1 MSCHSVRFLPAPYGL
16 PVEAFL
22 FSTFSVSLAEIGDK
36 TQLLA
41 FLLISKFR
49 KPWPIIWGI
58 LVATLA
64 NHAVAAWLG
73 AYAADWLQGEWLNW
87 IVALSFIAV
96 GLWILIPDKVDDEEN
111 SPYEKYGAFVATT
124 ILFFIAEIGDKT
136 QVATVIL
143 GAQFEALFWVIVG
156 TTAGMM
162 LANVP
167 VVAIGHLAVEK
178 LPLKWIRIIASSAF
192 IILGLWVILSNPEL
206 ITTPPQNK

>member
-1 MSCHSVRFLPAPYGL
+1 M
-16 PVEAFL
+16 EAFL
-22 FSTFSVSLAEIGDK
+22 FSTFSVALAEIGDK
-36 TQLLA
+36 TQLLS

-73 AYAADWLQGEWLNW
+73 AYASDWLTGDWLNW
-87 IVALSFIAV
+87 VVGGSFVAV
-96 GLWILIPDKVDDEEN
+96 GLWILIPDKLDDEQD
-111 SPYEKYGAFVATT
+111 SPFEKYGAFLATL
-124 ILFFIAEIGDKT
+124 ILFFIAEIEGKT

-143 GAQFEALFWVIVG
+143 CAQFEALFWVIMG
-156 TTAGMM
+156 TTLGMM

-178 LPLKWIRIIASSAF
+178 LPLKLIRTVASLVF
-192 IILGLWVILSNPEL
+192 IVLGIWVLVSGQT
-206 ITTPPQNK
+206 ITVG